1 MFPSLGMLLSSGVPG
16 VFSARFILLGGGR
29 GYSDDKLLLLVIEE
43 LIFCIFFFGGF
54 MDSFFYSQGSYIYFH
69 IYSLYQVSVI
79 FGHSDMFICLI
90 LHIFVHVL
98 VPFFLKLNVV
108 SSFGRGNI
116 IRYFLEW
123 FRGE

>member
-1 MFPSLGMLLSSGVPG
+1 
-16 VFSARFILLGGGR
+16 
-29 GYSDDKLLLLVIEE
+29 
-43 LIFCIFFFGGF
+43 
-54 MDSFFYSQGSYIYFH
+54 MDSFSYSQGSYIYFH

-108 SSFGRGNI
+108 SLSGRGNI
-116 IRYFLEW
+116 IRCFLEW

>member
-1 MFPSLGMLLSSGVPG
+1 MLLSSGVPG
-16 VFSARFILLGGGR
+16 VFSARFILLGWGR

-108 SSFGRGNI
+108 SLSGRGNI
-116 IRYFLEW
+116 IRCFLEW

>member
-1 MFPSLGMLLSSGVPG
+1 
-16 VFSARFILLGGGR
+16 
-29 GYSDDKLLLLVIEE
+29 
-43 LIFCIFFFGGF
+43 

-108 SSFGRGNI
+108 FVVWSRVISFVVFLNGFEGR
-116 IRYFLEW
+116 RALSLES
-123 FRGE
+123 G